1 MSHIAPQ
8 FITDEQ
14 GKPISVIIP
23 IDVYRLL
30 VDAMDELED
39 IRL

>member
-1 MSHIAPQ
+1 MSPIAPQ
-8 FITDEQ
+8 FITDEK

-39 IRL
+39 ICL